1 MISIAILIINKIMK
15 KIFYTFLAASIMF
28 VSCKK
33 EEESSI
39 NIPNSVEGCTNST
52 ATNYNINATSDD
64 GSCIYD
70 ITGIW
75 ETQTALFN
83 GVNQLMGLQLT
94 YIWDAGAVNRR
105 TYDADTIMTS
115 YIAGPAILTDGD
127 PSVLAWTGTAYPTG
141 SASFEAYLTV
151 NIDKMLDD
159 SNMTW
164 RYTTADGTTVVET
177 LVKSTT
183 YTLSDWK

>member
-1 MISIAILIINKIMK
+1 MK
-15 KIFYTFLAASIMF
+15 KIFYTFLAASIIF

-52 ATNYNINATSDD
+52 ATNYNINATSGD

-105 TYDADTIMTS
+105 TYDADTISSLMTS

-127 PSVLAWTGTAYPTG
+127 PSILEWSGIYYPTG
-141 SASFEAYLTV
+141 GPSGEISLTCY
-151 NIDKMLDD
+151 IDKMSNN

-164 RYTTADGTTVVET
+164 RYTMADGTTVVET

>member
-1 MISIAILIINKIMK
+1 MK

>member
-1 MISIAILIINKIMK
+1 MK
-15 KIFYTFLAASIMF
+15 KIFYAFLAASIIL

-39 NIPNSVEGCTNST
+39 NIPNSVEGCTDST
-52 ATNYNINATSDD
+52 AINYNFNATSDN

-70 ITGIW
+70 ITGVW
-75 ETQTALFN
+75 ETQATLVN

-94 YIWDAGAVNRR
+94 YIWDAGGVNRR
-105 TYDADTIMTS
+105 TYDADSIMTS
-115 YIAGPAILTDGD
+115 YIAGPAILTYGD
-127 PSVLAWTGTAYPTG
+127 PSILEWSGIYYPTG
-141 SASFEAYLTV
+141 GPSGEVSLTCY
-151 NIDKMLDD
+151 IDKMSNN

-164 RYTTADGTTVVET
+164 TYITADSITVVET